1 MNLVYTLLL
10 QIQQLPQDTAGL
22 MLDADGNPITK
33 EETISIWELIVQ
45 GGWYI
50 MIPLGIMSLMSV
62 YIFVERYFAI
72 KKASVEKP
80 DFMAK
85 IKDNI
90 HDGKIDAALHLCEAA
105 DTPMA
110 RITAKG
116 ISRIG
121 KPTKDIAATIENVA
135 KLEVYNLEKNLSSL
149 ATIAGAAPM
158 IGFLGTVI
166 GMIVT
171 FHEMK
176 ISDKGV
182 EIAELSGGIMQAMVT
197 TVAGL
202 VIGIVAYIAYNSLVA
217 FVNKVVNKL
226 EISAIEFLDLLD
238 EPSK

>member
-1 MNLVYTLLL
+1 MSLLHSLLL
-10 QIQQLPQDTAGL
+10 QIQTPQDTAAM
-22 MLDADGNPITK
+22 MLDANDNPMVN

-62 YIFVERYFAI
+62 YIFVERYLAI
-72 KKASVEKP
+72 KKASVEQP

-90 HDGKIDAALHLCEAA
+90 HDGKIDAAKHLCEAA
-105 DTPMA
+105 KTPMA

-202 VIGIVAYIAYNSLVA
+202 VIGIIAYIAYNSLVS

>member
-1 MNLVYTLLL
+1 MSFKALYYTEYHNFPF
-10 QIQQLPQDTAGL
+10 I
-22 MLDADGNPITK
+22 
-33 EETISIWELIVQ
+33 
-45 GGWYI
+45 
-50 MIPLGIMSLMSV
+50 
-62 YIFVERYFAI
+62 
-72 KKASVEKP
+72 
-80 DFMAK
+80 
-85 IKDNI
+85 
-90 HDGKIDAALHLCEAA
+90 
-105 DTPMA
+105 
-110 RITAKG
+110 
-116 ISRIG
+116 
-121 KPTKDIAATIENVA
+121 
-135 KLEVYNLEKNLSSL
+135 EKNVSVL

-202 VIGIVAYIAYNSLVA
+202 VIGIIAYIAYNSLVS

>member
-1 MNLVYTLLL
+1 MSLLHSFLV

-22 MLDADGNPITK
+22 MLDANGNPIPT

-72 KKASVEKP
+72 KKASVEQP

-90 HDGKIDAALHLCEAA
+90 HDGKIDAAKHLCETAN
-105 DTPMA
+105 TPMA